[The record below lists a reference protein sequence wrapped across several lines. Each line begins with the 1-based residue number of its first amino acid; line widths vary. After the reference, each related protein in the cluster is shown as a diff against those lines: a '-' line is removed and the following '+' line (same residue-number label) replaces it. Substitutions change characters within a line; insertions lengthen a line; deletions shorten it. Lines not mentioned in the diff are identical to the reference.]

1 MPMCVRM
8 HAFDGQRADK
18 KCQRSSRP
26 VNPVCQVS
34 LVGPAA
40 TVIGPPTFTKWQ
52 TGLIK
57 ISLFHTE
64 HLNLKQMPAAVPYEL

>member
-1 MPMCVRM
+1 MSICVHDIMRLVCVILSASVPMCVRM
-8 HAFDGQRADK
+8 HPFDGQRADK
-18 KCQRSSRP
+18 QCQRSSRP

-52 TGLIK
+52 T
-57 ISLFHTE
+57 
-64 HLNLKQMPAAVPYEL
+64 Q